1 LTVFRADH
9 HNGGTMKIHH
19 HTGHIKI
26 VSEKEVPYVELK
38 VDMDE
43 KTIDLLAEAGLQ
55 EIQGDKDALVSYAFS
70 KGLEEYVSQS
80 KRAR

>member
-1 LTVFRADH
+1 
-9 HNGGTMKIHH
+9 MKIHH
-19 HTGHIKI
+19 HKAHINI

-43 KTIDLLAEAGLQ
+43 KTIDLLAEAALL
-55 EIQGDKDALVSYAFS
+55 EIQGDKDALVNYAFS
-70 KGLEEYVSQS
+70 RGLEEYVNHT